1 MSQYV
6 PCGRCQSTN
15 VERMNFTW
23 WGGLLGPRLLTH
35 VKCNR
40 CGATYNGKTGKSNT
54 TAIIIYTIIGTG
66 ISLALIFALFLAM
79 YLSR

>member
-6 PCGRCQSTN
+6 PCGRCQSTD
-15 VERMNFTW
+15 VDRMRFTW
-23 WGGLLGPRLLTH
+23 WGGLLGPKVLNH

-54 TAIIIYTIIGTG
+54 TAIAIYMLVLLAVFFIIG
-66 ISLALIFALFLAM
+66 LALAKL
-79 YLSR
+79 R

>member
-6 PCGRCQSTN
+6 PCGRCQSTD
-15 VERMNFTW
+15 VARMGFTW
-23 WGGLLGPRLLTH
+23 WGGLLGPKVLNH

-54 TAIIIYTIIGTG
+54 AAIAIYMVVILVIFFIIG
-66 ISLALIFALFLAM
+66 LALANL
-79 YLSR
+79 R